1 MFMYSYTFTHPYI
14 HKKMM
19 WNLKRKKEK
28 ANLNIKKYQLEE
40 KLEYNQKT
48 KYMKGMECLI
58 AILNFL
64 LCVNLIISMQKYGI
78 FFKSSKKECLKI
90 RQ

>member
-1 MFMYSYTFTHPYI
+1 
-14 HKKMM
+14 M
-19 WNLKRKKEK
+19 WNLKREKEK
-28 ANLNIKKYQLEE
+28 ADLNIKKYQLEE

-48 KYMKGMECLI
+48 KYMKGMEWLM

-78 FFKSSKKECLKI
+78 FLKSSKKECLKI

>member
-1 MFMYSYTFTHPYI
+1 MFIYSYTLTHPSI

-28 ANLNIKKYQLEE
+28 ADLNIKKYQLEE

-48 KYMKGMECLI
+48 KYMKGMEWLI

-64 LCVNLIISMQKYGI
+64 LCINLIISMQKYGI
-78 FFKSSKKECLKI
+78 F
-90 RQ
+90 